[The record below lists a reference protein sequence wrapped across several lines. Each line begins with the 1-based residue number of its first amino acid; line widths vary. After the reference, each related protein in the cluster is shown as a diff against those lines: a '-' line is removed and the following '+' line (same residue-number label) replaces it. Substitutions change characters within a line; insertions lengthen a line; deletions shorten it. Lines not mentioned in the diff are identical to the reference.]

1 MDVKIHPSWKNVLS
15 DYFQSDSFKQLAE
28 FIRGEYQNKKIY
40 PPAKLIFNALDL
52 CPFDLVKVVVVGQDP
67 YHTPGQAMGLAFSVP
82 EGNKLQPSLQNIYK
96 EIIDDLSLDQPIPES
111 GDLTYLAKQGVL
123 LLNATLTVEAH
134 QAGSHQN
141 MGWEEFTDVVIER
154 LSEQREGL
162 VFLLWGKYAKDKGA
176 KIDRDKHL
184 VLESAHPSPFSANN
198 GFFGSKHFSKTN
210 EYLESRGEIPIFW
223 LDF

>member
-1 MDVKIHPSWKNVLS
+1 MDVKIHPSWKRVLS
-15 DYFQSDSFKQLAE
+15 DYFQSDAFKELAA
-28 FIRGEYQNKKIY
+28 FIRSEYQNKKIY
-40 PPAKLIFNALDL
+40 PPAKQIFNALDL
-52 CPFDLVKVVVVGQDP
+52 CPFDLVKVVIVGQDP

-82 EGNKLQPSLQNIYK
+82 EGSKLQPSLQNIYK
-96 EIIDDLSLDQPIPES
+96 EIISDLNLDQPIPES

-123 LLNATLTVEAH
+123 LLNATLTVEEH

-141 MGWEEFTDVVIER
+141 KGWEEFTDEVIQR
-154 LSEQREGL
+154 LSDEREGL
-162 VFLLWGKYAKDKGA
+162 VFLLWGKYAKDKGE

-184 VLESAHPSPFSANN
+184 VLEAAHPSPFSADK